1 MYEYSRDYLNKLIA
15 QSGVKMGTA
24 KQGAMV
30 AIIELLD
37 ENALD
42 GLIKSIR
49 DDYNSMKVELSQKDD
64 AITDRKN
71 KLFTLTINAQQK
83 EKEYSGKLEAIKA
96 LNLEIERLEEEKDK
110 KKMDMLCEGLLP
122 EERSRLLAFDAAI
135 RLLDDRYGRRG
146 VDAEQIIRSASNVA
160 ANWRHE
166 PEKACGKEINP

>member
-1 MYEYSRDYLNKLIA
+1 MYEYSLDYLNKLIS

-24 KQGAMV
+24 KRAAMV

-37 ENALD
+37 ENTLD

-49 DDYNSMKVELSQKDD
+49 ADYNSMKDELRWLTYNIQEAKRDEIQKRGEVN
-64 AITDRKN
+64 ALKEEVN
-71 KLFTLTINAQQK
+71 ALT
-83 EKEYSGKLEAIKA
+83 
-96 LNLEIERLEEEKDK
+96 LEIERLREDKDEK
-110 KKMDMLCEGLLP
+110 MQEMLCEGLLP

-160 ANWRHE
+160 ANWRHA

>member
-49 DDYNSMKVELSQKDD
+49 DDYNSMQVELSQKDKV
-64 AITDRKN
+64 IDRSVE
-71 KLFTLTINAQQK
+71 KLRWLTNSIQEAERAKIQ
-83 EKEYSGKLEAIKA
+83 KLEEVKV
-96 LNLEIERLEEEKDK
+96 LNLEIDRLVEEKDK
-110 KKMDMLCEGLLP
+110 KMQEMLCEGMLP
-122 EERSRLLAFDAAI
+122 EERSRVLAFNAAI
-135 RLLDDRYGRRG
+135 KLMEDRYGRRA
-146 VDAEQIIRSASNVA
+146 DADQIIRSASNVA

>member
-37 ENALD
+37 EKRLD
-42 GLIKSIR
+42 GLIKSIQA
-49 DDYNSMKVELSQKDD
+49 DYDSMVAEIGQKDI
-64 AITDRKN
+64 AIEQRVKELDR
-71 KLFTLTINAQQK
+71 
-83 EKEYSGKLEAIKA
+83 
-96 LNLEIERLEEEKDK
+96 LNIEIEQLREDIDK
-110 KKMDMLCEGLLP
+110 KRKYILVEGLLP
-122 EERSRLLAFDAAI
+122 EERSRLLAFDAAL

-160 ANWRHE
+160 ANWRMIQKKHAERRWTHE
-166 PEKACGKEINP
+166 NHH

>member
-49 DDYNSMKVELSQKDD
+49 DDYNMMQVDLSQKDKV
-64 AITDRKN
+64 IDRIVQ
-71 KLFTLTINAQQK
+71 KLRWLENSIQK
-83 EKEYSGKLEAIKA
+83 AERDKIQKLEEVKE
-96 LNLEIERLEEEKDK
+96 LNLEIERLVEEKDK
-110 KKMDMLCEGLLP
+110 KKMEMLCEGLLP
-122 EERSRLLAFDAAI
+122 EEKSRILAFDAAMK
-135 RLLDDRYGRRG
+135 LMEERYGRRA
-146 VDAEQIIRSASNVA
+146 DADQIIRSASNVA

-166 PEKACGKEINP
+166 TEKGGTEK

>member
-15 QSGVKMGTA
+15 QSGMKMGTA
-24 KQGAMV
+24 KRAAMV

-49 DDYNSMKVELSQKDD
+49 ADYNSMKDELRWLTYNIQEAKRAEIQKRGEVN
-64 AITDRKN
+64 ALKEEVN
-71 KLFTLTINAQQK
+71 ALT
-83 EKEYSGKLEAIKA
+83 
-96 LNLEIERLEEEKDK
+96 LEIERLREDKDEK
-110 KKMDMLCEGLLP
+110 MQEMLCEGMLP
-122 EERSRLLAFDAAI
+122 EERSRVLAFNAAMK
-135 RLLDDRYGRRG
+135 LMEERYGRRA
-146 VDAEQIIRSASNVA
+146 DADQIIRSASNVA

>member
-49 DDYNSMKVELSQKDD
+49 DDYNRMQDELRWLTYNIQEAKRAEIQKRGEVN
-64 AITDRKN
+64 ALKEEVN
-71 KLFTLTINAQQK
+71 ALT
-83 EKEYSGKLEAIKA
+83 
-96 LNLEIERLEEEKDK
+96 LEIERLREDKDEK
-110 KKMDMLCEGLLP
+110 MQEMLCEGMLP
-122 EERSRLLAFDAAI
+122 EERSRVLAFNAAMK
-135 RLLDDRYGRRG
+135 LMEERYGRRA
-146 VDAEQIIRSASNVA
+146 DADQIIRSASNVA